1 MDKILNEGRERAVG
15 ECGSLTWLL
24 AGPSCVC
31 THTRGCW
38 GPSFPGETSVM
49 GLHCSTWAGG

>member
-15 ECGSLTWLL
+15 ECASLTWLL

-31 THTRGCW
+31 THTHVVAGAL
-38 GPSFPGETSVM
+38 PSLERLV
-49 GLHCSTWAGG
+49 